1 MKESPDVATSITLR
15 AAREADIPA
24 MSAIRLAVT
33 ENRLTDPSRVTLQM
47 YRDYLE
53 EQGRGWVCE
62 LDGVIVGFAY
72 ADKDDASIW
81 ALFVSP
87 EHEGHGIGKRLLALA
102 VDYLF
107 FLGHNEIT
115 LSTGADTRADVFYAS
130 QGWER
135 GRMKNDVEVRYT
147 LQKESHDHTA

>member
-1 MKESPDVATSITLR
+1 MKESLDVATSMTLR
-15 AAREADIPA
+15 AACEADIPA

-33 ENRLTDPSRVTLQM
+33 ENRLTDPGRITLQM
-47 YRDYLE
+47 YRDYLD
-53 EQGRGWVCE
+53 GCGPPGVCE
-62 LDGVIVGFAY
+62 IGGVVAGFACP
-72 ADKDDASIW
+72 DKDDASIW

-87 EHEGHGIGKRLLALA
+87 EREGLGIGKSLLALA

-107 FLGHNEIT
+107 FLGHDAIT

-135 GRMKNDVEVRYT
+135 GKMKNDVEVRYT